1 MNKSR
6 QLLSE
11 PSSKIERFLEN
22 FRGKKTGLFI
32 DSANWF
38 YPQKELGWKISYSK
52 LVSFL
57 GRYCDLKSIYFYAG
71 TPLDNNDRAK
81 FDQFRKKVQEIGFT
95 VVTKPLK
102 KIWINTNKNK
112 FDYKCN
118 FDVEIALDVARYI
131 DKIDI
136 IIIGSGD
143 SDFIEIKN
151 YALEHGKRFTALCF
165 EKGVAWEVRKLHH
178 IFLEE
183 IRHLIEHKKAPT
195 ISRGVNN
202 RISISQIKSRSRKK
216 RSRK

>member
-1 MNKSR
+1 MNKLRQSLLEPPSR
-6 QLLSE
+6 I
-11 PSSKIERFLEN
+11 KRFLEN
-22 FRGKKTGLFI
+22 FHGKKAGFFI

-38 YPQKELGWKISYSK
+38 YPQKELGWKISYGK
-52 LVSFL
+52 LTNLL

-71 TPLDNNDRAK
+71 TPLNNNDRTK
-81 FDQFRKKVQEIGFT
+81 FVQFRKAIRELGFT
-95 VVTKPLK
+95 VITKPLK
-102 KIWINTNKNK
+102 KIWTNKDKNK

-118 FDVEIALDVARYI
+118 FDVEIALDIARHV

-151 YALEHGKRFTALCF
+151 FALEHGKQFTAICF
-165 EKGVAWEVRKLHH
+165 EKGVAWEIRKLHH

-183 IRHLIEHKKAPT
+183 IRHLLEHKKAPT

-202 RISISQIKSRSRKK
+202 KISISQNNSRSRRK
-216 RSRK
+216 RLQ